1 MKFKRSE
8 RLIDMQAYLMDRPGQ
23 SIPLSFFSQRYNAAK
38 SSISE
43 DLTIIKNTMKARD
56 LGQIRTS
63 TGSGGGCVYE
73 MKLSDEGARAYVEDV
88 IQALSEES
96 RILPGGYIY
105 LTDILGRPE
114 ILKKIGRIMATY
126 ISEKPDYILTVETK
140 GIPLGQALAYELGV
154 PMVIARKDSKVTEG
168 PTLTVKYTSESE
180 PRIVRTMGLSQDLVD
195 PGSKLVLIDD
205 FYRGGGT
212 MEALT
217 SLAEIFKAE
226 VTDAFVLCENVSEEK
241 KPGVRSLIRIR
252 GDEGRI
258 KLEEGSLFEYF

>member
-23 SIPLSFFSQRYNAAK
+23 SIPLRFFSQRYNAAK

-43 DLTIIKNTMKARD
+43 DLTILKNTMKERG
-56 LGQIRTS
+56 LGEIRTS
-63 TGSGGGCVYE
+63 TGSGGGCIYV
-73 MKLSDEGARAYVEDV
+73 MKLSEEGSRASVEDV
-88 IQALSEES
+88 IQVLSEES

-114 ILKKIGRIMATY
+114 ILKKIGRIMASY
-126 ISEKPDYILTVETK
+126 ISELPDYILTVETK

-180 PRIVRTMGLSQDLVD
+180 PRLVRTMGLSQDLLN

-212 MEALT
+212 MEAMV
-217 SLAEIFKAE
+217 SLAEIFKTE
-226 VTDAFVLCENVSEEK
+226 VTDAFVLCENVSDK
-241 KPGVRSLIRIR
+241 INPRVKSLIRIR
-252 GDEGRI
+252 EDGGKI
-258 KLEEGSLFEYF
+258 SLEEGSLFE